1 MGTEVILP
9 DASARTDGAPDG
21 SARAI
26 RIPTTKLEIAV
37 QDAAGARIALENGAD
52 RVELCSALG
61 MGGLSPTLATIEQA
75 VAVGIGVHVLIR
87 PRGGGYIYTAE
98 EIDLMAADITHA
110 ARAGAAG
117 IVVGALTE
125 GDGGLD
131 IPVLSSLVAAAHA
144 VNPALEVT
152 VHRCVDVLLERGM
165 SIQKLIAQLRVLGV
179 HRILTSGGAAA
190 SGDGAEVL
198 HRLRAEAA
206 GSPQIQAGGGVKIED
221 IPALAG
227 LDGIHLSARAP
238 RTRGASG
245 PGGGEPAFDATSPEL
260 VSAAA
265 AALAA
270 CR

>member
-1 MGTEVILP
+1 MSTEESPRDVP
-9 DASARTDGAPDG
+9 SRTDGTPDD
-21 SARAI
+21 SARAP
-26 RIPTTKLEIAV
+26 RNTTTKLEIAV
-37 QDAAGARIALENGAD
+37 QDAAGARIALESGAD
-52 RVELCSALG
+52 RIELCSALA
-61 MGGLSPTLATIEQA
+61 MGGLTPTLATIEQA

-87 PRGGGYIYTAE
+87 PRGGGYVYTAE
-98 EIDLMAADITHA
+98 EVDLMAADAAHA
-110 ARAGAAG
+110 ARAGVAG
-117 IVVGALTE
+117 IVIGALTE
-125 GDGGLD
+125 DDRGLD

-179 HRILTSGGAAA
+179 HRILSSGGAAA

-198 HRLRAEAA
+198 HRLRTEAA
-206 GSPQIQAGGGVKIED
+206 GNPQVQAGGGVRIED

-227 LDGIHLSARAP
+227 LDGIHLSARTQ
-238 RTRGASG
+238 RTGGASG
-245 PGGGEPAFDATSPEL
+245 PGGGESAFDVTSAEL